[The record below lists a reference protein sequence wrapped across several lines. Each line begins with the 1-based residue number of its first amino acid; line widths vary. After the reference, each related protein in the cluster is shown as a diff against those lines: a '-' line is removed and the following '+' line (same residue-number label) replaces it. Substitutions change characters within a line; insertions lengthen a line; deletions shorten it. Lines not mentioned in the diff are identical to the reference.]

1 MNCASEHF
9 LQAWLSNPS
18 ERIHGYGYDFRPSEF
33 LVLQE
38 TKSSGEI
45 TPVDVLGAPGST
57 GSVWSPG
64 FTTLFSL
71 SGRGDPLQWAW

>member
-1 MNCASEHF
+1 MNYASEHS

-18 ERIHGYGYDFRPSEF
+18 ERRYGYDFRPSEL

-38 TKSSGEI
+38 TKSSGEV
-45 TPVDVLGAPGST
+45 TPIDVLGAPGST

-64 FTTLFSL
+64 FTTVFSL
-71 SGRGDPLQWAW
+71 SLQWAW